1 MLARSDMKVCTT
13 KPQIQSFPLAQQLWA
28 CAPTLYPPAF
38 VCFCMSPSSL
48 VSVLAHVGKP
58 GQTLAIPLP
67 SAMSSAVIILSAKP
81 TVMTTRLLPS
91 SRACICPGS
100 LAGWC

>member
-1 MLARSDMKVCTT
+1 
-13 KPQIQSFPLAQQLWA
+13 
-28 CAPTLYPPAF
+28 
-38 VCFCMSPSSL
+38 MSPSSL

-81 TVMTTRLLPS
+81 TVMTTRLLLAPGHAYVPGLRTGWLVLDQVQPACAPRFTIPAQRQAMTS
-91 SRACICPGS
+91 SGAQDQFQ
-100 LAGWC
+100 